1 VKLRLHRVLCCLLLA
16 AAVGKSQAPAAA
28 QTPAAAPEPAQ
39 APAPAQT
46 PAPAPVPIPISPPAA
61 PPSPQTPTAPQ
72 PTPNLRPPVE
82 VASPVNN
89 GHGLSLDVVDLF
101 GRSRPVLR
109 GGDADPNTEPGN
121 FNYDTNPSAA
131 IYYRLSIPIGSNG
144 VVRTSYFQTQSTGIT
159 TAPANEILFGQPIL
173 GGDTVATR
181 YRFED
186 IKMSYEYLTYFWKRK
201 NSEIRLKTLYELQRM
216 SVSNEVDDFVL
227 NNNQTAYTVNTAT
240 GSRAIFSPTFGLG
253 IEYTLSPHFRLEARG
268 SGFGYIHHG
277 DIGDVDATVAY
288 RRGRFEAIGGYR
300 LLHFKT
306 SPKNEQY
313 DVGTIYGPY
322 VGLRVYWEKR

>member
-28 QTPAAAPEPAQ
+28 QTPAANPEPAQ
-39 APAPAQT
+39 APAP
-46 PAPAPVPIPISPPAA
+46 PPQAV
-61 PPSPQTPTAPQ
+61 PSPQTPTVPQ

-109 GGDADPNTEPGN
+109 GGDADGNSEPGN
-121 FNYDTNPSAA
+121 FNYTTNPGEA

-144 VVRTSYFQTQSTGIT
+144 VVRTSYFQTQSTGLA
-159 TAPANEILFGQPIL
+159 TAPANVILFGQAVL

-186 IKMSYEYLTYFWKRK
+186 IKMSYEYLTYFWKR
-201 NSEIRLKTLYELQRM
+201 NSSEIRLKTLYELQRI

-227 NNNQTAYTVNTAT
+227 NNNETAYTVNTAT

-253 IEYTLSPHFRLEARG
+253 MEYTLSPHLRFEARG
-268 SGFGYIHHG
+268 SGFGYVHHG
-277 DIGDVDATVAY
+277 DIGDVDASVAY
-288 RRGRFEAIGGYR
+288 RRGRIEAIGGYR

-306 SPKNEQY
+306 TPKSDQY
-313 DVGTIYGPY
+313 NAASIYGPY
-322 VGLRVYWEKR
+322 VGLRLYWGKR